1 MAGKRPQPP
10 KAHIT
15 EPKAFHLYRQGK
27 SQAEIAG
34 IVGVSEQTISSWK
47 KKYEWDTRLAQISAS
62 TRRASDKLRQ
72 ILADEI
78 ENMKD
83 ASNADAIHKLSLVLE
98 KLDGKF
104 DRLAFTIEVMEDF
117 NAFLLAHYPKLLP
130 DFHEILAPFLNEMG
144 NKYGA

>member
-1 MAGKRPQPP
+1 MAGKRLPSP
-10 KAHIT
+10 KAHIA

-27 SQAEIAG
+27 SQTEIAG
-34 IVGVSEQTISSWK
+34 IIGVSEQTISNWK
-47 KKYEWDTRLAQISAS
+47 KKYDWDRRLAQISAS

-117 NAFLLAHYPKLLP
+117 NAFLLVHYPKLLP
-130 DFHEILAPFLNEMG
+130 EFHEVLAPFLNDVG
-144 NKYGA
+144 NKYGS